1 MRKLGF
7 VLAAAAVVVGIFAA
21 THRRTQK
28 HGTIAASITSKQS
41 PPAAPQLTLTDLSGH
56 DLNTA
61 TLRGQVVVVNFWA
74 AWCTPCAGE
83 VPRFI
88 ALQEKYGSEGLQIIG
103 ISIDDSDSE
112 LRDFYRR
119 YAMNYPVIAGSQAIT
134 QAYGGILGLPTTFI
148 ISRDGHIEK
157 KLTGSTDFAE
167 LEKDVVGMLGSEGR
181 SQ

>member
-7 VLAAAAVVVGIFAA
+7 VLAAVAVVVAIFAA
-21 THRRTQK
+21 THRRTQR
-28 HGTIAASITSKQS
+28 HGMIAASITSKQTS
-41 PPAAPQLTLTDLSGH
+41 PLAPQLILTDLSGKN
-56 DLNTA
+56 LNTA
-61 TLRGQVVVVNFWA
+61 NLRGQVVVVNFWA

-88 ALQEKYGSEGLQIIG
+88 ALQEKYRNQGLQIIG
-103 ISIDDSDSE
+103 VSIDDSDSE

-119 YAMNYPVIAGSQAIT
+119 YAINYPVVAGSQAIA

-148 ISRDGHIEK
+148 IDRDGHIGQ

-167 LEKDVVGMLGSEGR
+167 LEKDVVGMLGQDGR
-181 SQ
+181 